1 VEPARAERAAGKFTP
16 SARFTAVMGSIK
28 AGMFGAKGEFD
39 ELLSSLEGNEG
50 FGRGDY
56 FLVAKDFDSYIDCQA
71 GGVFRTSTPPT
82 CCSDEPSPRVCV
94 SIHP

>member
-1 VEPARAERAAGKFTP
+1 
-16 SARFTAVMGSIK
+16 MGSIK

-71 GGVFRTSTPPT
+71 GGGPHNKHLTDVLSRSN
-82 CCSDEPSPRVCV
+82 EPSPRVCV
-94 SIHP
+94 GIRP